1 MRRPAVPPSR
11 ASDLLLVAVTV
22 LAAAALLPWN
32 GVATGALAVLAAAL
46 IVWPVGVLIWLARR
60 WARAGDLRFT
70 LLAVLL
76 IATATGSALIAIALS
91 G

>member
-1 MRRPAVPPSR
+1 
-11 ASDLLLVAVTV
+11 
-22 LAAAALLPWN
+22 
-32 GVATGALAVLAAAL
+32 
-46 IVWPVGVLIWLARR
+46 VWPVGVLIWLARR